1 MVVQMESKNTPHEYM
16 AQNDSCRLSFPSRF
30 NIYVKDST
38 DSNVKTIKPHDHTPT
53 LFFQF
58 PKPKPTPQRSPPT

>member
-38 DSNVKTIKPHDHTPT
+38 NSDIK
-53 LFFQF
+53 L
-58 PKPKPTPQRSPPT
+58 